1 MRLRQTTLVALTIL
15 AAAACSL
22 RSVGCG
28 VPPPPTQTEAQPG
41 GQPPTPDTAA
51 GGGSGTTNIVFLG
64 DSLTAGLG
72 LLTEQAYPH
81 LIQQMFAAEGYD
93 EVEAINAGISGDTTA
108 GGVRRAEALLDGD
121 ARILILALG
130 ANDGLRGLTVE
141 QTRTN
146 LASIISMARSRGVAV
161 LLCGMEAP
169 TNYGEDYRVAFRGVF
184 QQLASEYRGDIS
196 FVPFLLEGVAGN
208 PALNQSDGVHPNAE
222 GARVIANALY
232 PPLRTMVDSLGNA
245 GG

>member
-1 MRLRQTTLVALTIL
+1 VRQLTLVVLTV

-22 RSVGCG
+22 RNVACG
-28 VPPPPTQTEAQPG
+28 VPPPPTQAEAQPETS
-41 GQPPTPDTAA
+41 PAPRDPAA
-51 GGGSGTTNIVFLG
+51 GGDGSTHIVFLG

-108 GGVRRAEALLDGD
+108 GGLRRVEALLGEDTK
-121 ARILILALG
+121 ILVLALG

-146 LASIISMARSRGVAV
+146 LASIITMARSRGVV
-161 LLCGMEAP
+161 VMLCGMEAP
-169 TNYGEDYRVAFRGVF
+169 TNYGEDYRTAFRGVF
-184 QQLASEYRGDIS
+184 QRLALDHRGDVT

-208 PALNQSDGVHPNAE
+208 PALNQPDGVHPNAE
-222 GARVIANALY
+222 GARVMAAALY
-232 PPLRTMVDSLGNA
+232 PPLRTLVDQLGN
-245 GG
+245 GGG